1 MNLRQII
8 RNQKTQKFDL
18 TSLVS
23 SVVNSLNESS
33 TGSSSGDVAT
43 SSTWATI
50 KSLYESEEYDKLL
63 KKQIIDKDGQ
73 KIQVGTAINFSYKKG
88 QMNKSEKSA
97 YQQAIATIGD
107 AVAKG
112 DIDKEDIPANEREVL
127 DQARKRSAGTTD
139 QPTQTTQDR
148 TKDVDKELGD
158 FLGSDDDKEGDAE
171 EAEEKLSD
179 LLKEKLDELESYNA
193 N

>member
-1 MNLRQII
+1 MMNLRQII

-50 KSLYESEEYDKLL
+50 KSLYENEEYDKLL

-73 KIQVGTAINFSYKKG
+73 KIQVGTAINFSYK
-88 QMNKSEKSA
+88 NVSL
-97 YQQAIATIGD
+97 QQ
-107 AVAKG
+107 
-112 DIDKEDIPANEREVL
+112 
-127 DQARKRSAGTTD
+127 
-139 QPTQTTQDR
+139 
-148 TKDVDKELGD
+148 
-158 FLGSDDDKEGDAE
+158 
-171 EAEEKLSD
+171 
-179 LLKEKLDELESYNA
+179 
-193 N
+193 